1 MLEQMQVAPLL
12 ELVTAYAKRDQWA
25 KVKTY
30 GEMALD
36 ISPGDPDLQLTLG
49 KAYLA
54 LGDGASALAAFDSA
68 LVIAPPLR
76 RPAVAHLGRARAY
89 LALGDKA
96 KARAALALAV
106 KTEPAHAEVVE
117 LKKLLK

>member
-1 MLEQMQVAPLL
+1 
-12 ELVTAYAKRDQWA
+12 
-25 KVKTY
+25 
-30 GEMALD
+30 
-36 ISPGDPDLQLTLG
+36 
-49 KAYLA
+49 
-54 LGDGASALAAFDSA
+54 
-68 LVIAPPLR
+68 VIAPPLR
-76 RPAVAHLGRARAY
+76 RPAVAHIGRARAY